1 MDLKQKYLKKVV
13 PELVKKFDYQNKM
26 AVPKIE
32 KVVVNSGL
40 SRAKTEK
47 NSKYVDM
54 VRQTITKITG
64 QRPVKNLAKKS
75 IAGFKIREGMPVG
88 ISTTLRGQKMYDFI
102 DKLINISLPRIR
114 DFRGLKTQSIDQQG
128 NLSIGL
134 KEQVIFPEINQEN
147 LESTHGLQVVITTT
161 TQSKEKALEL
171 FKLLGFPFFREK

>member
-1 MDLKQKYLKKVV
+1 MDLKQIYLKKVV
-13 PELVKKFDYQNKM
+13 PELIKKFNYQNKM

-40 SRAKTEK
+40 SRGTTEK

-54 VRQTITKITG
+54 VTKTVAQITG
-64 QRPVKNLAKKS
+64 QQPVKNLAKKS

-88 ISTTLRGQKMYDFI
+88 ISTTLRGPKMYDFI
-102 DKLINISLPRIR
+102 DKLVNIALPRIR
-114 DFRGLKTQSIDQQG
+114 DFRGLKRQSIDQQG

-134 KEQVIFPEINQEN
+134 KEQVVFPEINQES
-147 LESTHGLQVVITTT
+147 LEATHGLQVVITTT

-171 FKLLGFPFFREK
+171 FRLLGFPFRKE